1 MTTNMRLQDLET
13 QAADEGLDSFY
24 ISFGDLMVI
33 LCVFLVMLLSM
44 SKIEVGS
51 FEKVKQ
57 VMTGNTENT
66 LVALHENLEDIIQG
80 VPGVPGASVVLAE
93 QGVRVDLDT
102 SILFAPGEAI
112 IDQQALLS
120 IDRVLRQILET
131 DYLVDIEGHSDD
143 VAYYKVVEGEVS
155 TNWTLSGKR
164 AGSMALHMLG
174 MGFPKQRL
182 RTVGYA
188 DTRPVVDPSN
198 KQGEALA
205 EARQR
210 NRRVSLLIR

>member
-1 MTTNMRLQDLET
+1 MTNMRLDDLEKRDS
-13 QAADEGLDSFY
+13 DEGLDSFY

-44 SKIEVGS
+44 SNIEVGS

-57 VMTGNTENT
+57 VMTGNSENT
-66 LVALHENLEDIIQG
+66 LVALHEELEEIIRG

-102 SILFAPGEAI
+102 RILFAPGEAI
-112 IDQQALLS
+112 IDKQALLS
-120 IDRVLRQILET
+120 IDRVLRQILDT
-131 DYLVDIEGHSDD
+131 QYLVDIEGHSDD
-143 VAYYKVVEGEVS
+143 VAYYKVVDGEVS

-164 AGSMALHMLG
+164 AGSMALHMLD
-174 MGFPKQRL
+174 MGFSKHRL

-188 DTRPVVDPSN
+188 DTRPVVDPTN
-198 KQGEALA
+198 KRGEVLA
-205 EARQR
+205 KARER
-210 NRRVSLLIR
+210 NRRVSLLVR